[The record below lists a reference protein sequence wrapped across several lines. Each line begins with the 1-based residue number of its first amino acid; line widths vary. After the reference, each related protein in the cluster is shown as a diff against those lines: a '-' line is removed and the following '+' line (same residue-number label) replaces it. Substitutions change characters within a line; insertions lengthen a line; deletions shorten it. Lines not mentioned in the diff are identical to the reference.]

1 MSQTGFTLL
10 YAGVSIAVFLS
21 CLVITVYRRH
31 KPLRVFAYAFA
42 CSTISSLLLAM
53 QTLDNIA
60 VSIIW
65 GNLFFLLSYILI
77 YFGTQIF
84 YENESRWPLRFGIYL
99 GVGAVAI
106 VWFTLFDYSVLWR
119 SLAFALLSTI
129 LFVDFVLHF
138 RRYFHAMQ
146 PTIRTALLAT
156 LIFTEL
162 SFIGRIIIALFTTQ
176 PASLAAQATA
186 LNTYI
191 MFSYVIYSIFWLTTL
206 ILLDND
212 RLLAELQ
219 KQNLILEPLA
229 HTDKL
234 TGLHNRNKLYE
245 TISEYV
251 EMANRLPRPLTFII
265 ADLDNFKNVND
276 TFGHAVGDATLR
288 RLAEILRNNV
298 RSTDQVFR
306 WGGEEFLILAV
317 GTNAAG
323 GAKLAES
330 LRAKIEAETFD
341 VIGQMTVSFG
351 VAEQLPGERFDKWF
365 RRADYAL
372 YQAKNAG
379 RNQVQIC
386 HEEELP
392 DNVIMN
398 GNLEALPSDG
408 FALNPDHPSRS

>member
-1 MSQTGFTLL
+1 MNP
-10 YAGVSIAVFLS
+10 AGRSASVSI
-21 CLVITVYRRH
+21 
-31 KPLRVFAYAFA
+31 
-42 CSTISSLLLAM
+42 
-53 QTLDNIA
+53 
-60 VSIIW
+60 W
-65 GNLFFLLSYILI
+65 
-77 YFGTQIF
+77 
-84 YENESRWPLRFGIYL
+84 E
-99 GVGAVAI
+99 
-106 VWFTLFDYSVLWR
+106 SVLWLSSGSPCSITVFSGGRLR
-119 SLAFALLSTI
+119 S
-129 LFVDFVLHF
+129 LHF

-176 PASLAAQATA
+176 PTSLAAQATA

-191 MFSYVIYSIFWLTTL
+191 MFSYVISSIFWLTTL

-288 RLAEILRNNV
+288 RLAEILRDNV

-330 LRAKIEAETFD
+330 LRAEIEAETFAI
-341 VIGQMTVSFG
+341 IGQMTVSFG

-392 DNVIMN
+392 ENVIMN

-408 FALNPDHPSRS
+408 FALNPDHPSHS